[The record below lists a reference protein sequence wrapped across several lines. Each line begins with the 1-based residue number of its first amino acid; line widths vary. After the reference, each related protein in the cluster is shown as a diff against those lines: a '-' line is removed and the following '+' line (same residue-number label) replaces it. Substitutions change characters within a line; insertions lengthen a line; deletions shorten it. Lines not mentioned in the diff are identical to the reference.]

1 MTFKMNS
8 PEGKTILAKARG
20 GDFAHPGEEEA
31 IVLMAS
37 GLKRESIRRV
47 LDVGC
52 GRGGTAAWFQRND
65 WGQIVAIDID
75 QASIN
80 YAQHTYPEIEFLTLD
95 VAGIAKWRPEQF
107 DFVYLLNSFYAF
119 PDQRLA
125 LENITSV
132 CRPGAS
138 LCIFDYAKSRRA
150 ILPASLG
157 SDIGQ
162 PIITEDMPIWLD
174 EAGWNSV
181 TLEDCTDQ
189 YVFWYD
195 NLLRA
200 FQRDEKWICEN
211 FGDDWRRYVIE
222 WYGSLRKALIAG
234 DLQGVLYKASRAKD

>member
-1 MTFKMNS
+1 MNQ
-8 PEGKTILAKARG
+8 G
-20 GDFAHPGEEEA
+20 
-31 IVLMAS
+31 
-37 GLKRESIRRV
+37 
-47 LDVGC
+47 
-52 GRGGTAAWFQRND
+52 
-65 WGQIVAIDID
+65 
-75 QASIN
+75 
-80 YAQHTYPEIEFLTLD
+80 
-95 VAGIAKWRPEQF
+95 
-107 DFVYLLNSFYAF
+107 
-119 PDQRLA
+119 A

-138 LCIFDYAKSRRA
+138 LCIFDYAKSSRA

-162 PIITEDMPIWLD
+162 PIITEDMPILLD

-181 TLEDCTDQ
+181 TLEDCTGQ

-200 FQRDEKWICEN
+200 FQRDDKWICEN